1 MEELVS
7 VTFKNEE
14 TDKTLILQLSPTS
27 AERANNAYTLREP
40 LLTTGKLSQKK
51 AWLEIAAHLI
61 TKGYNVTDKQC
72 MTRMNTMKRTYK
84 NIENH
89 NCKSGNNR
97 RTLQYFDIMDDF
109 LGKKPYMTPLVTVSS
124 NKKRKAEEMDSI
136 REEAKNK
143 RHRERIDIQ
152 QKLIE
157 TLDKFIQIYEMLH
170 RGRCT
175 GSVLRDP

>member
-97 RTLQYFDIMDDF
+97 RTLQYFDVCI
-109 LGKKPYMTPLVTVSS
+109 
-124 NKKRKAEEMDSI
+124 
-136 REEAKNK
+136 
-143 RHRERIDIQ
+143 
-152 QKLIE
+152 LI
-157 TLDKFIQIYEMLH
+157 FIVFFHIIFILFHYFNIII
-170 RGRCT
+170 
-175 GSVLRDP
+175 